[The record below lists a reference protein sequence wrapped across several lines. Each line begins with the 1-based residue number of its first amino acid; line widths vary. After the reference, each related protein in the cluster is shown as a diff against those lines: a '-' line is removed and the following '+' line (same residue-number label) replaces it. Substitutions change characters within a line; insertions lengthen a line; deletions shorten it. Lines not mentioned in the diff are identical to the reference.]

1 MWTIPMLLCS
11 KCMSRKM
18 WASTP
23 YPAFTGP
30 CLPPVPATP
39 EVNEISPRTW
49 EEAWM
54 AWCGASPRS
63 ASISSPLWFKFNR
76 WVHRRDTAAI
86 KAACYLHIIS
96 QSITLTSRGAHF
108 SPVRTHPQPTA
119 GPPLC
124 LLCAPAC
131 WLGDF
136 GAIWHSTTAGRRVRS
151 SLWSSQETFIILVEG
166 KIQKK
171 GQLRDGDGVGWF

>member
-1 MWTIPMLLCS
+1 MWTIPTLLCS

-23 YPAFTGP
+23 YPAFSGP
-30 CLPPVPATP
+30 CLPTVPATP

-49 EEAWM
+49 EEAWDGLM
-54 AWCGASPRS
+54 WSLPRS

-108 SPVRTHPQPTA
+108 SPAQTHPRPTA
-119 GPPLC
+119 GPLSVCSVLRHADWAILEWYDIPL
-124 LLCAPAC
+124 LQEDV
-131 WLGDF
+131 LGHLSKVVRR
-136 GAIWHSTTAGRRVRS
+136 HSLFWAREEFRRKVN
-151 SLWSSQETFIILVEG
+151 
-166 KIQKK
+166 
-171 GQLRDGDGVGWF
+171 